1 MSVAILDIDGTL
13 VDSNYQ
19 HALAWYRAFL
29 EHDIV
34 LPIWRL
40 HRHVGM
46 GGDQLVRAVTD
57 GTVERESGDRL
68 RAAQKRAYHE
78 MIAEVRPNFG
88 AHELVRDLGRRG
100 HSAVLASSSD
110 RAQVE
115 HYVDLL
121 DVRGLAD
128 AWTSADDV
136 EATKPQ
142 PDLVGVAL
150 ERVGASPAEAV
161 MVGDSPWDVEAAGRA
176 GVPAVG
182 VLTGGFSREE
192 LLEAGATGIYE
203 SMLELRLAL
212 HSAGLASL
220 ARRNGVLEGRA

>member
-1 MSVAILDIDGTL
+1 MGVAILDIDGTL

-29 EHDIV
+29 EHEIV

-57 GTVERESGDRL
+57 EATEDARGERI
-68 RAAQKRAYHE
+68 RAAEKQAYAE
-78 MIAEVRPNFG
+78 MISEVQPTSG
-88 AHELVRDLGRRG
+88 AHELIRELRQRG
-100 HSAVLASSSD
+100 HRTVLASSGD
-110 RAQVE
+110 LDEVE
-115 HYVDLL
+115 HYVELL
-121 DVRGLAD
+121 DVRELAE

-150 ERVGASPAEAV
+150 ERVNARPEEAV
-161 MVGDSPWDVEAAGRA
+161 MVGDSPWDIEAAGRA

-182 VLTGGFSREE
+182 VLTGGFSPEE
-192 LLEAGATGIYE
+192 LREAGATGIYE

-212 HSAGLASL
+212 HGGALLGSAPRHEDMLRS
-220 ARRNGVLEGRA
+220 